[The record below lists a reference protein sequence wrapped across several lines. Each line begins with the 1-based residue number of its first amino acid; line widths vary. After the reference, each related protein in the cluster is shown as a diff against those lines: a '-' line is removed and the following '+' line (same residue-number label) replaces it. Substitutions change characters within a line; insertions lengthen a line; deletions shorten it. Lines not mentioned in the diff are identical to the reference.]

1 MEIARTQDY
10 ILMRLSHG
18 EDIIKSI
25 EEVIAEEK
33 STLLIVTGI
42 GMITDFELG
51 YFDRDQYI
59 TRTFKEP
66 HELTMLQGSV
76 ASEGDPRMRIHA
88 TVADK
93 EHRAYGGHLLKGWVW
108 MSNEIGFLRLKG
120 VNSKRW
126 MDKEKGVAIL
136 HVSQVTG

>member
-1 MEIARTQDY
+1 M
-10 ILMRLSHG
+10 H
-18 EDIIKSI
+18 
-25 EEVIAEEK
+25 
-33 STLLIVTGI
+33 
-42 GMITDFELG
+42 
-51 YFDRDQYI
+51 
-59 TRTFKEP
+59 
-66 HELTMLQGSV
+66 
-76 ASEGDPRMRIHA
+76 IHA

-93 EHRAYGGHLLKGWVW
+93 EHRAYGGHLLKGSVW